1 MKSVTSKTVPSR
13 RVSARLLVPMSGLAF
28 ALVLASCT
36 GGDTDG
42 KTGASGAEG
51 SSSSSSSAT
60 PTPATLSISPA
71 KGATGVFPSDP
82 VTVRASTGELGT
94 VSVKDASG
102 KALSGALTEGTWRS
116 SGRLKPS
123 TSYTVSVSAT
133 GPDGTPTTETSTF
146 STLKPKVTATYG
158 VFYDGETVGVGM
170 PATIQFDSQVTSK
183 EFRQEVERR
192 VKVTTSP
199 KVEGS
204 WGWLD
209 NRQLMWRPKDYWKPG
224 TKVTVSA
231 PLTGV
236 QTGPGKWIDKD
247 HNATFTIG
255 EAVISH
261 VDMQAHTMTV
271 TRGGKVQ
278 RVIPVST
285 GKDEPRFVTRYGTK
299 VIITKEGDVTMDSA
313 TVGIPEGHPDYYK
326 LTTHWNLRVTWT
338 GEYLHSAPWSQGS
351 QGVANVS
358 HGCVNMSPGN
368 AEWMFNN
375 SKVGDIVKFT
385 GSSRPFLPTEGIG
398 VWEYSWAGWQK
409 QSALHGVPKDEASG
423 PTDAPTAE
431 TGPTTATDAPSEGSG
446 TSTSAPSDSASTSA
460 SPAA

>member
-1 MKSVTSKTVPSR
+1 MKSVSSPH
-13 RVSARLLVPMSGLAF
+13 RLGRSLLPVSGLALLC
-28 ALVLASCT
+28 LVGACT
-36 GGDTDG
+36 GGAG
-42 KTGASGAEG
+42 GAEPGPDSAG
-51 SSSSSSSAT
+51 SSSSSSPTSAA
-60 PTPATLSISPA
+60 PTPAELTISPA
-71 KGATGVFPSDP
+71 KGATGVLPSQQ
-82 VTVRASTGELGT
+82 VTVTADTGELGAVT
-94 VSVKDASG
+94 VKDAAG
-102 KALSGALTEGTWRS
+102 TALAGTVEGGTWRS
-116 SGRLKPS
+116 TARLKPS
-123 TSYTVSVSAT
+123 ARYTVAVKAT

-170 PATIQFDSQVTSK
+170 PATIQFDSQVATK
-183 EFRQEVERR
+183 DLREEVERR
-192 VKVTTSP
+192 VKVTTVP
-199 KVEGS
+199 ATEGS

-236 QTGPGKWIDKD
+236 QTGPDKWIDKD
-247 HNATFTIG
+247 HSARFTIG
-255 EAVISH
+255 EEVISH
-261 VDMQAHTMTV
+261 VDMKAHTMTV

-313 TVGIPEGHPDYYK
+313 TVGIPKGDPNYYK
-326 LTTHWNLRVTWT
+326 LTSHWNLRVTWT

-368 AEWMFNN
+368 AEWMFVN
-375 SKVGDIVKFT
+375 SKVGDVVKFT

-409 QSALHGVPKDEASG
+409 QSALHGLPRADAAPTGEPTTGSPTSG
-423 PTDAPTAE
+423 PP
-431 TGPTTATDAPSEGSG
+431 GGSA
-446 TSTSAPSDSASTSA
+446 SPTSAPSSTA
-460 SPAA
+460 ATETSPAA